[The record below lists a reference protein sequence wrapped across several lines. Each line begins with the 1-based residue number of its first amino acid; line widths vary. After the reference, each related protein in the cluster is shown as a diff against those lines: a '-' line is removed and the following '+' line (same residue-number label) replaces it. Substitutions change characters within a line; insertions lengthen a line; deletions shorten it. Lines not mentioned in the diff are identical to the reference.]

1 MVTYPRPKL
10 ADSACF
16 MTCSIERIRLR
27 NLLAVLAIWLTV
39 PLTGSQFLQAE
50 FPCAVCASNA
60 CNETPCD
67 ELSEAS
73 FPSDDSCDAEACDA
87 AVSNTPK
94 SAFFADGSYD
104 WSRKD
109 AHAGL
114 NYDNDFSYLDDPADN
129 TRLLGDSLKRLFK
142 QGDNW
147 VEVGGFARLR
157 FHDERNLGRQEGTTI
172 LDEGTSN
179 PLLLQV
185 RPYANWHLND
195 SIRIFAEGLYADVVA
210 ETEGYQP
217 RGNERNRGDF
227 LNLFIDIQLTDEAL
241 FRLGRQQ
248 LRYGSRRLIAGPGWA
263 NTSRNHD
270 GAKLIVKGEG
280 YQHDILYMN
289 TVGVQVDEID
299 DITDDRRLFGCWS
312 TFKQDDRLA
321 EAYYIG
327 YDDQRAGRE
336 RILHHI
342 GGRVKG
348 GTDCLYEMEAIAQ
361 FGRQSA
367 LGLDHLAGMFVA
379 GLGKKLADIPW
390 TPTLWLYFDLAT
402 GDNGGGRFN
411 RYDRIYDRAHH
422 ELGLID
428 TVQRGNVEVY
438 SLQGTLAPCNRLGLF
453 FRYYRVFAHREEDN
467 VAALGNVV
475 IPQRFDTDDYGDI
488 VDFAARFKV
497 TPRSDARLGYSYF
510 DPGSKPISQN
520 SATLLYLEWNVW
532 F

>member
-1 MVTYPRPKL
+1 MKRLLSAL
-10 ADSACF
+10 ALSLAMSQAGGQLYAAGLPWSACAAK
-16 MTCSIERIRLR
+16 E
-27 NLLAVLAIWLTV
+27 
-39 PLTGSQFLQAE
+39 Q
-50 FPCAVCASNA
+50 
-60 CNETPCD
+60 
-67 ELSEAS
+67 
-73 FPSDDSCDAEACDA
+73 ACDA
-87 AVSNTPK
+87 TSCDSLPDAI
-94 SAFFADGSYD
+94 ACDDAGSCDEAGACDAMGAKATSPSSRGGYD

-114 NYDNDFSYLDDPADN
+114 NYDNDFSYLEDPDN
-129 TRLLGDSLKRLFK
+129 DTFLLGDSLKRLFK

-157 FHDERNLGRQEGTTI
+157 FHDERNLGRQQGTTI
-172 LDEGTSN
+172 LDEGRSN

-185 RPYANWHLND
+185 RPYANWHIND

-210 ETEGYQP
+210 ETDGYQP

-227 LNLFIDIQLTDEAL
+227 LNLFMDIQLTDTAI

-270 GAKLIVKGEG
+270 GAKLIVKGDG
-280 YQHDILYMN
+280 YQHDLLYMN
-289 TVGVQVDEID
+289 TVGVQVDQVDEV
-299 DITDDRRLFGCWS
+299 TDDRRLFGCWS

-321 EAYYIG
+321 EMYYIG
-327 YDDQRAGRE
+327 YDDQRVGRE
-336 RILHHI
+336 RMLHHI

-348 GTDCLYEMEAIAQ
+348 GDDWLYEMEGIAQ

-367 LGLDHLAGMFVA
+367 RGLDHLAGMFVA
-379 GLGKKLADIPW
+379 GLGKKLKDIPW

-402 GDNGGGRFN
+402 GDNGGGNFN

-438 SLQGTLAPCNRLGLF
+438 SLQGTLAPCDRLGLF
-453 FRYYRVFAHREEDN
+453 FRYYRVFAHRQEDT
-467 VAALGNVV
+467 VAALGGVV
-475 IPQRFDTDDYGDI
+475 VPQRFDTDDYGDI
-488 VDFAARFKV
+488 IDFATRFKV

-510 DPGSKPISQN
+510 NPGSKPISQR
-520 SATLLYLEWNVW
+520 SASLLYLEWNVW